1 MFCNDILFELVLV
14 RLKDDRRR
22 GEFVAL
28 FAQYKH
34 VCTKW
39 SFAVSIVCLA
49 HHAGRLWCSP
59 RRWPCVATN
68 PVQIRWKSHVSF
80 PHSWGRRASLEKTLS
95 LRALDT
101 LQRARYTLERAW
113 HTLKRAPIYTQ
124 KSPYVHSQ
132 QPLHTLKR
140 TLFTLQTVPI
150 NTQKSP

>member
-28 FAQYKH
+28 FGQYKH

-39 SFAVSIVCLA
+39 SFAVSILCLV
-49 HHAGRLWCSP
+49 HHAVRLWCSP

-95 LRALDT
+95 LVMSPGLVIIYFLGCPIVLSRLKFLEKPYYCVWGRAKT
-101 LQRARYTLERAW
+101 PSW
-113 HTLKRAPIYTQ
+113 GC
-124 KSPYVHSQ
+124 S
-132 QPLHTLKR
+132 
-140 TLFTLQTVPI
+140 LFKKNGHVRDMA
-150 NTQKSP
+150 